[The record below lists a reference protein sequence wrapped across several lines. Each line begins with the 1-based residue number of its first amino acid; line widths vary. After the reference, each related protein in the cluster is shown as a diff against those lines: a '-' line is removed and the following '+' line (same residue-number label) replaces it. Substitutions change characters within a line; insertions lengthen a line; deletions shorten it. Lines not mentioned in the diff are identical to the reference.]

1 VIAQYIVVGYWV
13 FSCAFLGHHGPLVLS
28 NYCFEEIFVD
38 VISNNVA
45 IFNMSIDEKVVT
57 LVPSES
63 FSKEN
68 ITKEKNG
75 MNCSFQDL
83 WAAKFPWVEFVL

>member
-1 VIAQYIVVGYWV
+1 V
-13 FSCAFLGHHGPLVLS
+13 FSCGFVGHHGPLVLLS
-28 NYCFEEIFVD
+28 NFCFEEIFVD
-38 VISNNVA
+38 VISNNVT
-45 IFNMSIDEKVVT
+45 IFNMSIDEKVTT

-68 ITKEKNG
+68 ITKGKNG

-83 WAAKFPWVEFVL
+83 WATKFPWVEFVL

>member
-1 VIAQYIVVGYWV
+1 
-13 FSCAFLGHHGPLVLS
+13 
-28 NYCFEEIFVD
+28 
-38 VISNNVA
+38 
-45 IFNMSIDEKVVT
+45 MSIDEKVVT

-75 MNCSFQDL
+75 MNSSFQDL
-83 WAAKFPWVEFVL
+83 WAAKFPWVEFVFVKVCTCEL